1 MSEQKSNV
9 QKKVTKTFRNN
20 VLTWV
25 RIDDKIREYRAKTKE
40 LTKEKKEFEKFIL
53 KFLEEVE
60 EKSIA
65 IQGGKLTRSVS
76 NCKAPLKKEN
86 IHKALLE
93 ITGDSNKAT
102 AMTEHIIKSR
112 ATIQRVNLKRTR
124 AHKSKK

>member
-1 MSEQKSNV
+1 MSEQNSNV

-25 RIDDKIREYRAKTKE
+25 SIDDKIRDYRAKTKE
-40 LTKEKKEFEKFIL
+40 LTKEKKQYEEFIL

-65 IQGGKLTRSVS
+65 IKGGKLTRSVS

-102 AMTEHIIKSR
+102 VMTEHIIKSR
-112 ATIQRVNLKRTR
+112 GSVKRVNLKRTR
-124 AHKSKK
+124 NRPKKQ

>member
-1 MSEQKSNV
+1 MSEQNSNV

-25 RIDDKIREYRAKTKE
+25 SIDDKIRDYRAKTKE
-40 LTKEKKEFEKFIL
+40 LTKQKKQYEEFIL

-65 IQGGKLTRSVS
+65 IKGGKLTRSVS

-102 AMTEHIIKSR
+102 VMTEHIIKSR
-112 ATIQRVNLKRTR
+112 GSVKRVNLKRTR
-124 AHKSKK
+124 NRPKKQ